1 MGRTQRRQAVNAL
14 AAAHEINGRVLECL
28 TSEDIEVPLDCLPT
42 DAEVAEIIEKY
53 T

>member
-1 MGRTQRRQAVNAL
+1 MNAL
-14 AAAHEINGRVLECL
+14 GAAHEINARVLECL

-42 DAEVAEIIEKY
+42 DEEVAEIIEKY